1 MAAQAQV
8 SSIDALEAFRSD
20 VILFIT
26 QMQPVI
32 DEISGEVTRLRLWLQ
47 NDQRSLWDTELRKR
61 RRKLEEAQSEL
72 FSARLS
78 STQDSTILPQM
89 AVQKA
94 KRAVDEAEQ
103 KLVTLKK
110 WDREL
115 EKVVEPQLKQVEQ
128 LRGFLSADMGKAVIE
143 LAEIIRKL
151 EAYTDVAPM
160 TATTETK
167 PPL

>member
-8 SSIDALEAFRSD
+8 SSVEALEAFRSD
-20 VILFIT
+20 VIVFIT

-47 NDQRSLWDTELRKR
+47 NDQRSHWDMELRKR
-61 RRKLEEAQSEL
+61 RRKLEETQSEL

-103 KLVTLKK
+103 KIVTLKK

-143 LAEIIRKL
+143 LADIIRKL
-151 EAYTDVAPM
+151 EAYTKMGSA
-160 TATTETK
+160 ATETK